1 MSSNGK
7 YLFEAVYGAGLARIY
22 KLNPI
27 TGAIEKL
34 IEELEHEFPT
44 GSHERQRFITCS
56 FLNET
61 PDHKYVVATDL
72 GTDRVVTYKFGEDGL
87 KQYAVSQ
94 FKIQTGLAT
103 SLLVMMDDTRISFTS
118 YQMR

>member
-1 MSSNGK
+1 MN
-7 YLFEAVYGAGLARIY
+7 FQLAHMKDKI
-22 KLNPI
+22 
-27 TGAIEKL
+27 
-34 IEELEHEFPT
+34 H
-44 GSHERQRFITCS
+44 HMFI
-56 FLNET
+56 LNET